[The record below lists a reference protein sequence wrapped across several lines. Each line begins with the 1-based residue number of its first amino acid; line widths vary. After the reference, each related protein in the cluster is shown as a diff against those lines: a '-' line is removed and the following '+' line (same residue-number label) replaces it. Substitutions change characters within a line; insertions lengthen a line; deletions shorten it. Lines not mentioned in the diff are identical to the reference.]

1 MYAWNIIAKRTFQE
15 KLTYRNL
22 RLNIIIMEFFK
33 SFRRYSNKKIGLAL
47 GGGAAL
53 GAAHLGV
60 LKLLEEKEI
69 KIAAIS
75 GTSIGAFIAALY
87 AFNKSADDIIKTIR
101 DLDWLDISELSL
113 SRFGLLS
120 NKKLGKKLDEILGEV
135 NFTDAEIPL
144 AMVATDVASG
154 QKVTLSSGDVAQA
167 VMASTCVP
175 GIFIPSELDGKLLV
189 DGGLV
194 ENVPVSV
201 LQDLGAEVTIGVDLN
216 TGRQYKKPD
225 DIADLLMN
233 SMDIA
238 IDNATRIQ
246 TSKAD
251 FIIKP
256 VLTGYSRTETEKL
269 DELIEQ
275 GYQTAKDALKKLR

>member
-1 MYAWNIIAKRTFQE
+1 MR
-15 KLTYRNL
+15 LSNL
-22 RLNIIIMEFFK
+22 FK
-33 SFRRYSNKKIGLAL
+33 SASDKRIGLAL
-47 GGGAAL
+47 GGGAVL

-60 LKLLEEKEI
+60 LKVLEENKI
-69 KIAAIS
+69 KIQAIS

-87 AFNKSADDIIKTIR
+87 AFQKSIDDIIDTIK

-113 SRFGLLS
+113 SRLGLLS
-120 NKKLGKKLDEILGEV
+120 NKKLGKKMDEVLGEV
-135 NFTDAEIPL
+135 NFSDASIPL
-144 AMVATDVASG
+144 AMVATDISSGKKVALN
-154 QKVTLSSGDVAQA
+154 KGDVAQA

-175 GIFIPSELDGKLLV
+175 GIFIPAELDGKLLV

-201 LQDLGAEVTIGVDLN
+201 LQDLGAEVIIGVDLN
-216 TGRQYKKPD
+216 AKRQYQKPD
-225 DIADLLMN
+225 DIIDLLMN

-256 VLTGYSRTETEKL
+256 VLSSYSRTETDQI
-269 DELIEQ
+269 DELIEK
-275 GYQTAKDALKKLR
+275 GYNAAKDELKKL